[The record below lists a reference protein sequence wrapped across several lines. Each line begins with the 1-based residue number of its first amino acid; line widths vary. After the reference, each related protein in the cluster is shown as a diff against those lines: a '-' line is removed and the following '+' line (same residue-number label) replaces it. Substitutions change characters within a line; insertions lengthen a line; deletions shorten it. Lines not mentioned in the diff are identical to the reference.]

1 VTEMAQDPDAGS
13 SARIAGYLASMAIVV
28 ALIGIAWHPLRLIV
42 PAMIVS
48 LIAAGMAPR
57 GNRLAFAAVLI
68 CAGAFFLGMLV
79 SVVSEH
85 TLW

>member
-1 VTEMAQDPDAGS
+1 VSEDVDRSP
-13 SARIAGYLASMAIVV
+13 SARIAGFLAAMAIVM

-42 PAMIVS
+42 PAMLVS

-57 GNRLAFAAVLI
+57 GNRLAFASVLV
-68 CAGAFFLGMLV
+68 CAGSFFVGMLV
-79 SVVSEH
+79 SVVTEH